1 MLVTK
6 SERCMCQGRISVRN
20 ADECDIALA
29 VRTHN
34 AGPQHQA
41 YMLGVILDVAPH
53 SVGRDGLRVYVP
65 RPSAMPGEGPVSGAF
80 DSPRATSPG
89 ALSREERP

>member
-1 MLVTK
+1 MCGYVYRVVTAA
-6 SERCMCQGRISVRN
+6 EGDPAR
-20 ADECDIALA
+20 A

-65 RPSAMPGEGPVSGAF
+65 RK
-80 DSPRATSPG
+80 
-89 ALSREERP
+89 ERP

>member
-1 MLVTK
+1 MLVTTR
-6 SERCMCQGRISVRN
+6 ERCMCGYVYRVVN

-65 RPSAMPGEGPVSGAF
+65 RK
-80 DSPRATSPG
+80 
-89 ALSREERP
+89 ERP

>member
-1 MLVTK
+1 
-6 SERCMCQGRISVRN
+6 MCGYVYRVVN

-65 RPSAMPGEGPVSGAF
+65 RK
-80 DSPRATSPG
+80 
-89 ALSREERP
+89 ERP